1 MSVLLHRAWAVVSN
15 PLSFVS
21 LIMPYGMRGWKP
33 TQCRIP
39 LCGLLRMCRQL
50 DGILP
55 QHAIIMALTSI
66 AAVTVSTDT
75 LPLKISPRDGNTSL
89 QFLKEWMAANKDWLD
104 QKLLEHGRPYK
115 ASWETC
121 KCCILVALLA
131 HKITSSCMF
140 NDCICYVGAILLQGF
155 DVNEAIDFQEAVLQ
169 FSPDLCDTID

>member
-1 MSVLLHRAWAVVSN
+1 M
-15 PLSFVS
+15 

-39 LCGLLRMCRQL
+39 LWPTAHVQTIRWDSTTACN
-50 DGILP
+50 
-55 QHAIIMALTSI
+55 MAWTSI
-66 AAVTVSTDT
+66 AAVTVSTDA

-104 QKLLEHGRPYK
+104 QKLLEHGRPYTS
-115 ASWETC
+115 SWETC

-140 NDCICYVGAILLQGF
+140 NDCICYIGAILLQGF

-169 FSPDLCDTID
+169 FSPDLCDTYRGTSPRNQILGTQVY